1 MVIIRHS
8 KTEGDE
14 TMFGNGKS
22 TLILKV
28 LVVFLSFAMATAGFS
43 AGANSARI
51 IPTGKVSIIKDGKV
65 VGEFS
70 KEAPLPEGSLLR
82 CEAKCTVRLDDVY
95 MVVEP
100 DTVFSVKP
108 MANRHE
114 LYVQEGTIYYSLSES
129 SRPLQF
135 STPAGDATTGDLTMT
150 DSELKGYVRATGN
163 TTEIGVIGGGTMM
176 LATVSG
182 EMAVTP
188 GNAVTTGTSDS
199 GTPVAGVLTKNQKF
213 ALGAAGAIVVAAG
226 AAALIGSSG
235 GGGGGGGGSG
245 SPSSP

>member
-1 MVIIRHS
+1 
-8 KTEGDE
+8 
-14 TMFGNGKS
+14 MFVNGKS

-28 LVVFLSFAMATAGFS
+28 LVVFLSFAMVTAGFS
-43 AGANSARI
+43 ADANSARI

-100 DTVFSVKP
+100 DTVFSVTP
-108 MANRHE
+108 AANRHE

-129 SRPLQF
+129 SRPIQF
-135 STPAGDATTGDLTMT
+135 RTPTGDATTGDLALTG
-150 DSELKGYVRATGN
+150 SELKGYVRATEN
-163 TTEIGVIGGGTMM
+163 ESEIGVIGGGTMK
-176 LATVSG
+176 LETAAG

-188 GNAVTTGTSDS
+188 GNAVTTGTTDASTS
-199 GTPVAGVLTKNQKF
+199 VAGTEKAKGLTKNQKI
-213 ALGAAGAIVVAAG
+213 ALGAAGAVLVAAG
-226 AAALIGSSG
+226 AVALIAGGSSSSSG
-235 GGGGGGGGSG
+235 SSG

>member
-1 MVIIRHS
+1 
-8 KTEGDE
+8 
-14 TMFGNGKS
+14 MFGNGKS

-114 LYVQEGTIYYSLSES
+114 LYVQEGTIYYSLSE
-129 SRPLQF
+129 
-135 STPAGDATTGDLTMT
+135 
-150 DSELKGYVRATGN
+150 
-163 TTEIGVIGGGTMM
+163 
-176 LATVSG
+176 
-182 EMAVTP
+182 
-188 GNAVTTGTSDS
+188 
-199 GTPVAGVLTKNQKF
+199 
-213 ALGAAGAIVVAAG
+213 
-226 AAALIGSSG
+226 
-235 GGGGGGGGSG
+235 
-245 SPSSP
+245 